1 MPGTDAVATAVE
13 RLREAG
19 QRVTAPRRELLEVLA
34 SAPEHPTAE
43 DLVRHLGG
51 RGSGVHRATVYRTLE
66 FLVRAGVVAHVH
78 LPHGATTYHLVGG
91 EHRSHAHLVCRSC
104 EQVFDVHDLLEA
116 PAAEA
121 RRRLGFEIDV
131 DHVALTGWCR
141 ACAPTGGA

>member
-1 MPGTDAVATAVE
+1 MSGTDAVAAAVE
-13 RLREAG
+13 QLRRSRE
-19 QRVTAPRRELLEVLA
+19 RVTSPRRQLLEALA
-34 SAPEHPTAE
+34 AAPEHPTAE
-43 DLVRHLGG
+43 DLVRDLEQ
-51 RGSGVHRATVYRTLE
+51 RGTGVHRATVYRTLE

-91 EHRSHAHLVCRSC
+91 EHRSHAHLVCRRC
-104 EQVFDVHDLLEA
+104 DGVFDVHGLLEE

-141 ACAPTGGA
+141 DCAPAVD